1 MKTLYFE
8 GAGWSKAQ
16 VGKTDVPNCRIRTAF
31 TNDEGRKVYL
41 EILAHEVRKDR
52 SQDIGIEAGM
62 AAGYIDSAHWITDD
76 PKIDDCNASRI
87 NLENRYILYNYETL
101 KEYIN
106 KNFKCSFE
114 KIQVLNELTGF
125 RVFNDGGK
133 YGTFAFYNYGDEFQ
147 FDEEKTRKR
156 LEKAEE
162 LKQYFET
169 FMKYDNSSY
178 WVADNGDLMVRI
190 NTYDAVFQK
199 MKFPERQ
206 FQVAI

>member
-8 GAGWSKAQ
+8 GAGWSGAQ
-16 VGKTDVPNCRIRTAF
+16 VGKTDILNCRIRTAF
-31 TNDEGRKVYL
+31 SNNEGRKVYL
-41 EILAHEVRKDR
+41 EILAHEVRRDR
-52 SQDIGIEAGM
+52 SKDLGIETGL
-62 AAGYIDSAHWITDD
+62 AAGYVDSAHWITDD
-76 PKIDDCNASRI
+76 PAIDDCNASRI
-87 NLENRYILYNYETL
+87 NLEDRFFLYNYETL

-106 KNFKCSFE
+106 KNFNCSFE

-125 RVFNDGGK
+125 RVFNDAGK
-133 YGTFAFYNYGDEFQ
+133 YGTFAFYNYGDEFK

-156 LEKAEE
+156 LEKAAE

-178 WVADNGDLMVRI
+178 WVADNGDLIVRI
-190 NTYDAVFQK
+190 NTYDELFKK

-206 FQVAI
+206 FQVSI